1 MQKNLLSIFNAI
13 TPDNIKG
20 IPVISESMQIF
31 IELLEEYGKISID
44 IKEALSENTDDVISE
59 ELAKIY
65 MYDYYSMIENL
76 RSNKYVVKQFK
87 EWNNAL
93 TPNLYPEGLPEVGG
107 KNLIGFF
114 TIGEETENPDKIIV
128 DDNTVEYNKDPLSF
142 RLNELSKNI
151 LSNKPENYFVNREFK
166 QSKGLKKSINYI
178 YDMINKSLN
187 AEEERRALEFTETG
201 KPFELKINGSI
212 SKNVYKESVGYIAHP
227 LGFTYDYTYI
237 SELRFIDR
245 FGMKKYYKVNQLEV
259 RCLYGN
265 VEKYEKDVVLI
276 IDENNYLKI
285 VFSDGT
291 YLLQENDTVK
301 YMSADDFII
310 KYYPSK
316 YHCSIYVDYE
326 IIYST
331 SLIDNL
337 KFKVNKTFDFGFVI
351 GINVIGEGIIGKES
365 DVYETSNL
373 TEPSKFDITK
383 TFQHGFIVG
392 GIGDIIGDKLI
403 TNDSDSVGVS
413 NYGETFID
421 ISNHNISD
429 NFLLNVSDD
438 VNALVMK
445 NFDFGMVVGDNL
457 IGELDIRNDTDS
469 AFTFNDT
476 ARADMS
482 LISEFDFGMMLGTDI
497 IGENQITNDS
507 DSAYT
512 YDDEFSIDDSS
523 DEIFDISEVFDI
535 QILK

>member
-13 TPDNIKG
+13 TPDNIKD
-20 IPVISESMQIF
+20 IPIIAESMQIF
-31 IELLEEYGKISID
+31 IELLEEYGKVSID
-44 IKEALSENTDDVISE
+44 IKEALSENTTDAISE
-59 ELAKIY
+59 ELVKIY

-87 EWNNAL
+87 EWNDAL
-93 TPNLYPEGLPEVGG
+93 TPNLYPKGLPEVGG
-107 KNLIGFF
+107 KNIIGFF
-114 TIGEETENPDKIIV
+114 TIGEETENPDEIVV
-128 DDNTVEYNKDPLSF
+128 DDNSVEYSKDPLSF

-212 SKNVYKESVGYIAHP
+212 SKSVYKESVGYIAHP

-237 SELRFIDR
+237 SELRFVDR
-245 FGMKKYYKVNQLEV
+245 FGMKRYYKINQLEV

-301 YMSADDFII
+301 YMDVYDFII
-310 KYYPSK
+310 KYYPPK

-331 SLIDNL
+331 ALVDTL

-351 GINVIGEGIIGKES
+351 GSSVVGEGIIGKDS

-373 TEPSKFDITK
+373 EETKKFDVTK
-383 TFQHGFIVG
+383 LFPNGFI
-392 GIGDIIGDKLI
+392 IGDVIGDKLI

-413 NYGETFID
+413 NYSEVFID
-421 ISNHNISD
+421 ASNHNVSD

-438 VNALVMK
+438 VNTLVIK
-445 NFDFGMVVGDNL
+445 NFDFGML
-457 IGELDIRNDTDS
+457 IGSDYIGDLDIRNDTDG
-469 AFTFNDT
+469 AFLFNDT
-476 ARADMS
+476 AKNNVE
-482 LISEFDFGMMLGTDI
+482 IKSEFDFGMI
-497 IGENQITNDS
+497 IGS
-507 DSAYT
+507 DSIGDLDIRNDTDKLKLYE
-512 YDDEFSIDDSS
+512 DEFLMDDNS
-523 DEIFDISEVFDI
+523 DEVFDI
-535 QILK
+535 GEEFDIQVLR